1 MTEELPE
8 SAKVFLLELV
18 FAGEVSLS
26 DSSLKKDVRDG
37 LAKQGLLLLEKRGR
51 GTAMVATD
59 ATWKWVAENLGFR
72 LARTQ
77 PRRALAAVMLR
88 LREFLAASDLP
99 LSAFVRPAAPA
110 ALAAIGAPAAPPPAS
125 EPLEAQIRR
134 VYLARSGGALHVRV
148 RLADLR
154 ADLPA
159 VDRAEL
165 DAQILSLQRE
175 ERAAL
180 FPLDNPRERG
190 PEDERAAIDL
200 SGVKQHVLYL
210 RG

>member
-1 MTEELPE
+1 MNEELPE

-18 FAGEVSLS
+18 FSGREVMQS
-26 DSSLKKDVRDG
+26 KTG
-37 LAKQGLLLLEKRGR
+37 LEVPMRRHLQQLGLISLEKRGPA
-51 GTAMVATD
+51 TYVAATD
-59 ATWKWVAENLGFR
+59 AAWKWVEENLDLA

-77 PRRALAAVMLR
+77 PRRALEAVLKR
-88 LREFLAASDLP
+88 LREFLAANDLP
-99 LSAFVRPAAPA
+99 LSGFVRPAVPEASPAPA
-110 ALAAIGAPAAPPPAS
+110 

-134 VYLARSGGALHVRV
+134 AYLARSGGALHARV

-159 VDRAEL
+159 VDRAAL
-165 DAQILSLQRE
+165 DEEILTLQRQ

-180 FPLDNPRERG
+180 FPLDNPREVG
-190 PEDERAAIDL
+190 PDDVRAAINL
-200 SGVKQHVLYL
+200 SGVPQHVLYL